1 MASFFSFCLSF
12 FIALLLKGKTPGE
25 FKYQCVLVSR
35 RSQDPLSS
43 LSGEEV

>member
-1 MASFFSFCLSF
+1 MTSFFCFCLSY
-12 FIALLLKGKTPGE
+12 IALLLKGKTPGE

-35 RSQDPLSS
+35 RSQDHLSS